1 MAICAFVF
9 FSNLRLSKQFTG
21 WIEFK
26 IEWTSAATL
35 QKDIESKLADTNL
48 RVTTNEDKWISTVLI
63 QQNTQDEDK
72 LLAHSKTL
80 QAAYSNQLKEFAI
93 VWPSIGKQISSTA
106 MQAIIRWLVL
116 MSLFIIFE
124 FSKIRKVIQPFI
136 LAIITTFT
144 MLFDMLTPM
153 CIYGVM
159 MWLNPTMQ
167 VDVIFIIALLT
178 TMWYSIT
185 DTVVIFDR
193 VREHIENDKNR
204 NMAEIFENSLRE
216 TMTRSLMTWSGT
228 LLSIIAMY
236 LLWTW
241 DLKSFA
247 FTMFFGILSGTV
259 SSIFLAS
266 PLAYLI
272 IKYSGKHK

>member
-1 MAICAFVF
+1 
-9 FSNLRLSKQFTG
+9 
-21 WIEFK
+21 
-26 IEWTSAATL
+26 
-35 QKDIESKLADTNL
+35 
-48 RVTTNEDKWISTVLI
+48 
-63 QQNTQDEDK
+63 
-72 LLAHSKTL
+72 
-80 QAAYSNQLKEFAI
+80 
-93 VWPSIGKQISSTA
+93 
-106 MQAIIRWLVL
+106 
-116 MSLFIIFE
+116 
-124 FSKIRKVIQPFI
+124 
-136 LAIITTFT
+136 
-144 MLFDMLTPM
+144 M

>member
-1 MAICAFVF
+1 MAICAFLF

-26 IEWTSAATL
+26 IEWSAATL

-80 QAAYSNQLKEFAI
+80 QAVYTNQLKEFAI

-106 MQAIIRWLVL
+106 MQAIIRGLVL
-116 MSLFIIFE
+116 MALFIIFE

-153 CIYGVM
+153 GIYGVI
-159 MWLNPTMQ
+159 MWLNPTVQ

-178 TMWYSIT
+178 TMWYSIS

-204 NMAEIFENSLRE
+204 NIADIFENSLRE
-216 TMTRSLMTWSGT
+216 TMARSLMTGTGT
-228 LLSIIAMY
+228 LLSLVAMY

-247 FTMFFGILSGTV
+247 FTMFFWILSGTA

-272 IKYSGKHK
+272 IKYTGKNK

>member
-1 MAICAFVF
+1 MF

-26 IEWTSAATL
+26 IEWASATTL
-35 QKDIESKLADTNL
+35 QKDIETKLADTNL
-48 RVTTNEDKWISTVLI
+48 RVTTNDDKGTTTVLI
-63 QQNTQDEDK
+63 QQNNQDENK

-80 QAAYSNQLKEFAI
+80 QATYTNKLKEFAI

-106 MQAIIRWLVL
+106 IQAIIRGLVL
-116 MSLFIIFE
+116 MSIFIIIE
-124 FSKIRKVIQPFI
+124 FKKIRKVIQPSI
-136 LAIITTFT
+136 LAVITTFT

-153 CIYGVM
+153 CIYGIM
-159 MWLNPTMQ
+159 MRLNPTIQ

-193 VREHIENDKNR
+193 VREHIENDKNK
-204 NMAEIFENSLRE
+204 NIAEIFENSLWE
-216 TMTRSLMTWSGT
+216 TMTRSLMTWSWT
-228 LLSIIAMY
+228 LLSIVAMY

-247 FTMFFGILSGTV
+247 FTMFFGILSWTA

-272 IKYSGKHK
+272 IKHSGKHK